1 MSEVYPEHVPHD
13 NAYIEDE
20 HFAEVFAQDLIR
32 SEIVPDG
39 VLCERLLK
47 NNFVNE
53 YELELILEAYERY
66 TDVRTE

>member
-1 MSEVYPEHVPHD
+1 MTEWLPHE
-13 NAYIEDE
+13 NKEYEDE
-20 HFAEVFAQDLIR
+20 HFAQVFAQDLIR
-32 SEIVPDG
+32 SEIVPDR

-66 TDVRTE
+66 TDVGSE